1 LREVASVRLGL
12 GYALGVAATMAA
24 LAALVV
30 AQVALAGPQLL
41 GPAEREEMEIQIFT
55 PLLLLA
61 YAGLIA
67 AHEGLH
73 VAAMRALG
81 VRVRGVSLVK
91 AGGVLPVALR
101 VEYEEI
107 DIPRYIA
114 VCLAPQVLTVAL
126 LASCAASAGVVV
138 EGWLFSGPVSFLLF
152 SFYFVHLL
160 SSAGDIYG
168 VAYTLLKA
176 RTLRGVWVAV
186 RSDGSEVYKLYV
198 ED

>member
-1 LREVASVRLGL
+1 
-12 GYALGVAATMAA
+12 
-24 LAALVV
+24 
-30 AQVALAGPQLL
+30 
-41 GPAEREEMEIQIFT
+41 
-55 PLLLLA
+55 
-61 YAGLIA
+61 
-67 AHEGLH
+67 
-73 VAAMRALG
+73 MRALG

-114 VCLAPQVLTVAL
+114 VCLVPQVLTAAL

-152 SFYFVHLL
+152 GLYFVHLL

-176 RTLRGVWVAV
+176 RSPRGMWVAV